1 MIGNNVLILAPH
13 TDDGE
18 FGCGGTISKLVE
30 EGKNVSYAAFSVAE
44 KSVPEEFPSNI
55 LETEVRKAITVL
67 GIPERNLHIFP
78 YEVRMFSLHR
88 QEILEDI
95 IGLQRTLDPDT
106 IFLPAM
112 HDIHQD
118 HQVVAMEGLRAFK
131 RRTILSYEMPWN
143 NLTYQTQGFVFLDER
158 HVERKIE
165 ALKCYESQKNKP
177 YASADFIRS
186 LAVTRGT
193 QIGVKYAECFEI
205 VRMVVK

>member
-18 FGCGGTISKLVE
+18 FGCGGTINKLVE

-44 KSVPEEFPSNI
+44 KSVPEGFPSNI
-55 LETEVRKAITVL
+55 LETEVRKAVSIL
-67 GIPERNLHIFP
+67 GIPEQNLHVYR
-78 YEVRMFSLHR
+78 YEVRTFSLHR

-106 IFLPAM
+106 IFLPSM

-118 HQVVAMEGLRAFK
+118 HLVVAMEGLRAFK

-158 HVERKIE
+158 HVMKKIE

-177 YASADFIRS
+177 YASEDFIRS
-186 LAVTRGT
+186 LAITRGT
-193 QIGVKYAECFEI
+193 QIGVKYAECFEV
-205 VRMVVK
+205 VRMVVH